1 MKYTK
6 HNISAANF
14 SDLLD
19 CKIKIVGE
27 PYRKGSDKTF
37 NGKPNSSGF
46 NINKLVQDGM
56 TVREY
61 QSLIKDNFS
70 VNDPQYSLTKHLKYD
85 IEKGFIELD
94 YPMSADEARPVW
106 LKPKVKTRLID
117 CVSAAGFD
125 ISDWS
130 NFKGKYPASN
140 PKYCYEWSFNQG
152 DKVLL
157 NIWYEDLEDV
167 NGLVQLVSNFRDIEK
182 IRKDHNQKGRA
193 RKSDQLVQKA
203 FTSNLLIRVILQT
216 GDLSVR
222 HDPKVNSAKSQI
234 RELDDYYW
242 KIIHYDNDSGDFE
255 LIRLDEH
262 SKDVANASL
271 LTSTDS
277 KYLRRPTSNTDEF
290 ELKTKSLPSLKGEL
304 PPRGTKNP
312 AKKSKVSN
320 SRERSP
326 EVKRW
331 LLDNTGNVCEC
342 CLVEPFLRSDGS
354 TYREIH
360 HLKKLADDGSDRVEN
375 AVAICAN
382 CHRELHFGAN
392 NADLLDELYSR
403 ISRLERE

>member
-6 HNISAANF
+6 HNISEANF
-14 SDLLD
+14 NDLLD
-19 CKIKIVGE
+19 FKIKIVGK
-27 PYRKGSDKTF
+27 PYRKRSDKTF
-37 NGKPNSSGF
+37 NGKPNCSGF

-61 QSLIKDNFS
+61 QSMIESNFS
-70 VNDPQYSLTKHLKYD
+70 IGDPQYSLTKHLKYD
-85 IEKGFIELD
+85 VENGYMEIEA
-94 YPMSADEARPVW
+94 SAKSNEARPTW
-106 LKPKVKTRLID
+106 LKPRNKTRLID
-117 CVSAAGFD
+117 CVSDAGFD

-157 NIWYEDLEDV
+157 NIWYEDLEIVDR
-167 NGLVQLVSNFRDIEK
+167 LIHTKSNFRDIEK
-182 IRKDHNQKGRA
+182 DRKDHNQKDRA
-193 RKSDQLVQKA
+193 RKSDQLIQKA
-203 FTSNLLIRVILQT
+203 FASDLLIRVIVQT

-222 HDPKVNSAKSQI
+222 HDPEVNSAKSQI

-242 KIIHYDNDSGDFE
+242 KVIHYDTGSGDFE
-255 LIRLDEH
+255 LVRLDEN
-262 SKDVANASL
+262 SKNLSNEDLINTAVS
-271 LTSTDS
+271 S
-277 KYLRRPTSNTDEF
+277 YLRTPTSNSDEF
-290 ELKTKSLPSLKGEL
+290 ELKANSLLSLKGE
-304 PPRGTKNP
+304 PPPKGTKKP
-312 AKKSKVSN
+312 AKKSKISN
-320 SRERSP
+320 ARERSP

-342 CLVEPFLRSDGS
+342 CLVEPFLKPDGS

-392 NADLLDELYSR
+392 NADLLDELYNR